1 MELVLSKKSWFAAQ
15 VTPRHEKKVDVILGL
30 RFHEHFL
37 PTYLA
42 RRKWS
47 DRVKT
52 IEEPLFPG
60 YVFVKI
66 TRFRVGEVLAIPGV
80 IRIVNSGG
88 RPCPVPEEEI
98 AVLQLVC
105 HSKRDMC
112 AFPYR
117 NTGQK
122 VQVVAGPLSGV
133 TGIVMGWKKHDRLII
148 NIDLIMKS
156 VAVEVD
162 RMEVA
167 PIYPTIVA

>member
-1 MELVLSKKSWFAAQ
+1 MQLVLSEKSWFAVQ
-15 VTPRHEKKVDVILGL
+15 VTPRHEKKIEVILGL

-37 PTYLA
+37 PKYQA

-66 TRFRVGEVLAIPGV
+66 MRSVVGEVLAIPGV
-80 IRIVNSGG
+80 IRIVNFGG
-88 RPCPVPEEEI
+88 KPCPVPEEEI
-98 AVLQLVC
+98 AAWQLVC
-105 HSKRDMC
+105 HSNRDMC
-112 AFPYR
+112 AFPYL
-117 NTGQK
+117 NTGQR

-133 TGIVMGWKKHDRLII
+133 TGIIMDWKKHDRLIV

-156 VAVEVD
+156 VSVEVD

-167 PIYPTIVA
+167 PIYPRIVA

>member
-1 MELVLSKKSWFAAQ
+1 MHLVIGKKSWFAAQ
-15 VTPRHEKKVDVILGL
+15 VTPRHEKKVEVILGL

-66 TRFRVGEVLAIPGV
+66 TRSVVGEVLAIPGV
-80 IRIVNSGG
+80 IRIVNFGG
-88 RPCPVPEEEI
+88 KPCPVPEEEI
-98 AVLQLVC
+98 VALQLVC
-105 HSKRDMC
+105 RSNRDMC
-112 AFPYR
+112 AFPYL
-117 NTGQK
+117 NAGQK

-133 TGIVMGWKKHDRLII
+133 TGIIMNWKKQDRVII

-162 RMEVA
+162 RMEVV
-167 PIYPTIVA
+167 PIYPSIVA